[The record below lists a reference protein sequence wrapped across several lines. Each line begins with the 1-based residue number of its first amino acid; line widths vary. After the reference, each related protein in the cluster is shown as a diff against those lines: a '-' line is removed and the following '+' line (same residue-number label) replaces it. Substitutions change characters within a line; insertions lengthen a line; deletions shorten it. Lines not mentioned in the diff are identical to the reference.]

1 MGRKKKTESAASQ
14 EIEEVAPIEQVE
26 QVEQDEAPK
35 RNPAKINDEQ
45 EAIDFVRSNFNV
57 PEHIQTV
64 FVAEDKNV
72 FYRANP
78 AKVHCTQNNIKL
90 FTIKWQA

>member
-1 MGRKKKTESAASQ
+1 MGRKKKEDVSSLEGGTS
-14 EIEEVAPIEQVE
+14 IEQVE
-26 QVEQDEAPK
+26 QVEQGYDPE
-35 RNPAKINDEQ
+35 KINDEQ

-57 PEHIQTV
+57 PQEIQTV

-78 AKVHCTQNNIKL
+78 AKVHCTQNKLKL
-90 FTIKWQA
+90 FTIKWQD